1 VPREFNASFSIEF
14 EIVYCSPLA
23 PVPPKFWTSFRSI
36 MYGAIGESGLAC
48 TAKLCCVH
56 DLRCVRVLTATLIAG
71 AIALAGCTSDG
82 TPASTGDSGSISSF
96 IHNLFRSKSEDQPPV
111 PHNEVPPVVHNDA
124 PVEPPVPKT
133 KSVTSK
139 PKQSAVT
146 VTPSPKQQAS
156 AGPQSPPESAAP
168 PTLGGAAPILAT
180 GGFDNR
186 VGSRR

>member
-1 VPREFNASFSIEF
+1 
-14 EIVYCSPLA
+14 
-23 PVPPKFWTSFRSI
+23 
-36 MYGAIGESGLAC
+36 
-48 TAKLCCVH
+48 
-56 DLRCVRVLTATLIAG
+56 
-71 AIALAGCTSDG
+71 
-82 TPASTGDSGSISSF
+82 
-96 IHNLFRSKSEDQPPV
+96 V